1 MSKTKISELKSW
13 INSHG
18 CGWNAEFQLCK
29 RPSYI
34 DKKSFIQFLNDHN
47 CINTNKGRSSLWDNG
62 TVTVKIYLDN
72 DYKAEISQI
81 ADLEILN
88 SKTKCALKYNG
99 KQLGDYLFIE
109 WLKFTD
115 YLTTDAKQM
124 KFDESR
130 ISEWQELFFK
140 ELESAINET
149 TNRMTIR
156 NKKDTIRDNIQ
167 LIENDIDIAIQELGE
182 EAKKHDFVF
191 NVTQNPVSSATL
203 SYSFLKD
210 FNILDDSPHLVI
222 RKLKSGK
229 YTMFYYDF
237 EIHEATNW
245 FTIKDGTTAE
255 EIVKYIK
262 KYIEPWYGLKQVYN
276 QEPPFVKE

>member
-1 MSKTKISELKSW
+1 MSNKTKIAELKW
-13 INSHG
+13 WLYEYG
-18 CGWNAEFQLCK
+18 GWREEDRLSE

-34 DKKSFIQFLNDHN
+34 NKDSFIQFLKDHN
-47 CINTNKGRSSLWDNG
+47 FTNASNGKSRYWDNG
-62 TVTVKIYLDN
+62 TVTVQIYLDN
-72 DYKAEISQI
+72 DYNEEIYQI

-99 KQLGDYLFIE
+99 KQLGDYLFTE

-115 YLTTDAKQM
+115 YITTDAKRM

-156 NKKDTIRDNIQ
+156 NKKDAVRDNIQ

-182 EAKKHDFVF
+182 EAKKNDFEF
-191 NVTQNPVSSATL
+191 TVTQNPVSSATL

-210 FNILDDSPHLVI
+210 FDILDDSPHLVI

-237 EIHEATNW
+237 EIHDTTNW
-245 FTIKDGTTAE
+245 FNIKDGTTAE
-255 EIVKYIK
+255 EIVDYIK
-262 KYIEPWYGLKQVYN
+262 KYIEPWYGLKRVYN

>member
-1 MSKTKISELKSW
+1 MSNKTKISELKRW
-13 INSHG
+13 LNVNG
-18 CGWNAEFQLCK
+18 GWNAEFQLCK

-47 CINTNKGRSSLWDNG
+47 CINTNNGRSSLWDNG

-88 SKTKCALKYNG
+88 SKTRCPLKYNG

-140 ELESAINET
+140 ELETAINET

-237 EIHEATNW
+237 EIHDATNW

>member
-1 MSKTKISELKSW
+1 MSKTKISELRQW
-13 INSHG
+13 LYNHG
-18 CGWNAEFQLCK
+18 GWREEDRMRA
-29 RPSYI
+29 RPCYI
-34 DKKSFIQFLNDHN
+34 DKESFIQFLNDHN
-47 CINTNKGRSSLWDNG
+47 CINTSNGRSSYWDNG

-72 DYKAEISQI
+72 DYDAEISQI

-88 SKTKCALKYNG
+88 SKTKCALKYKG

-115 YLTTDAKQM
+115 YITTDAKRM
-124 KFDESR
+124 TFDESR

-182 EAKKHDFVF
+182 EAKKYDFVF
-191 NVTQNPVSSATL
+191 TVSQNPVSSATL
-203 SYSFLKD
+203 SYSFFKD
-210 FNILDDSPHLVI
+210 CNILDDAPHLVI

-237 EIHEATNW
+237 ELHEATNW

-255 EIVKYIK
+255 EIVEYIK
-262 KYIEPWYGLKQVYN
+262 NYIEPWYGLKQVYN

>member
-1 MSKTKISELKSW
+1 MSSKTKIEELKW
-13 INSHG
+13 WLYNHG
-18 CGWNAEFQLCK
+18 GWQEEDRLRA

-34 DKKSFIQFLNDHN
+34 DKESFIQFLNDHN
-47 CINTNKGRSSLWDNG
+47 CINASNGRSRYWDNG
-62 TVTVKIYLDN
+62 TVTVSIYLDN
-72 DYKAEISQI
+72 DYDAEISQI
-81 ADLEILN
+81 AGLEILN

-115 YLTTDAKQM
+115 YIKTDAKRM
-124 KFDESR
+124 RFDESR

-156 NKKDTIRDNIQ
+156 NKKDTIKDNIQ

-182 EAKKHDFVF
+182 EAKKYDFEF

-210 FNILDDSPHLVI
+210 YNILDDSPHLVI

-237 EIHEATNW
+237 EIHDTTNW
-245 FTIKDGTTAE
+245 LTIKDGTTAA
-255 EIVKYIK
+255 EIVDYIK
-262 KYIEPWYGLKQVYN
+262 NYIEPWYGLKQVYN
-276 QEPPFVKE
+276 QAPSFVKE